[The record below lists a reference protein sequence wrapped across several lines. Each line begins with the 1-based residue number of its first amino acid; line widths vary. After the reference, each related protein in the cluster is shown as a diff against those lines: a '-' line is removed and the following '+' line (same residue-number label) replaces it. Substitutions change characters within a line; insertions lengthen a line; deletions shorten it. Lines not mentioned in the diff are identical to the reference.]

1 MTLKCES
8 FWSGIWW
15 FQFVNCWRNRRNIY
29 LDETISKRDN
39 QIASLLCGSAFYLYP
54 DQAIF
59 SHTAI
64 TIVEIYWT
72 LYYEQIKTFLK
83 WIPLDKIKMI
93 YVFFPIAFG
102 YVCHVRVFYPWLA
115 PSILKKL
122 MHLTTNYKYVLPEM
136 ECTFQLTNSIQVL
149 FVPLFSRDRSIVT
162 KYHKLLFGLNPQFI
176 L

>member
-1 MTLKCES
+1 MTPFYWNL
-8 FWSGIWW
+8 I
-15 FQFVNCWRNRRNIY
+15 FQFVNCLRNRRNIY
-29 LDETISKRDN
+29 LDETISKQDN

-54 DQAIF
+54 DQSIF

-72 LYYEQIKTFLK
+72 LYCEQIKSYLK

-93 YVFFPIAFG
+93 YIVFPIVFG

-122 MHLTTNYKYVLPEM
+122 MHLTTNYKYDL
-136 ECTFQLTNSIQVL
+136 LNHIKSINL
-149 FVPLFSRDRSIVT
+149 IEFPFVFVFVIYFRDRSIVT